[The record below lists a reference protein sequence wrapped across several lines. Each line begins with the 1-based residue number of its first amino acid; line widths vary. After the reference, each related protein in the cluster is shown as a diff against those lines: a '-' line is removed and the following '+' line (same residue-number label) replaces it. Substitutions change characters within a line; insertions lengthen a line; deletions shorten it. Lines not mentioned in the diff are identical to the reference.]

1 MADIDEALASS
12 LSAWASRELG
22 LIPPPPAAALIPL
35 VSPPRAAALF
45 RALVDRARNPQTVV
59 DARVREAL
67 RPKGGDDA
75 GEVEAGE
82 EEVRVLEDEVAA
94 LRARVMSKRRRRR
107 KESGEGVVM
116 RAACAAVLEREAAA
130 VEAVLEEVDGI
141 VLEEVRKGEEGVACA
156 VEGALRGVRR
166 VREDGGD
173 AEEAE
178 RGVGEVVEAFRERD
192 VVDALLRAA
201 VEERRRVEARV
212 AGQTE
217 CDESGGGSDGGDE
230 AVLEEIRLRHM
241 RAFMETEETIT
252 DARQLEGDASA
263 ALRTD
268 GSTPLSERLLLAR
281 LAGEHAALAELDRM
295 EREFRTCRSTEAVAR
310 DAEVQRVRSLR
321 ARVQAASATVTTQNS
336 ALQRLMGECQR
347 LVLVST
353 ASKNALCDT
362 LQEQIP
368 VVCDELQRA
377 AKARVSH
384 SIERVRTVKGLDVER
399 DAELCVGG
407 AWVPASKL
415 GFLSGEDMR
424 GTQSGESIVGN
435 LGGVDFAIA
444 DAGEIEQSAAHV
456 DLLNRALAAELER
469 DLLTIRALETRA
481 GLIGDEFLRER
492 RAQEEVLCP
501 ELESA
506 TAKMKDCADRLV
518 PAAEKSIDVWW
529 SQPVRDAAPWHTVK
543 GRTLKEW
550 ELEAV
555 ERLSSGR
562 NGPKESSSNS
572 GSTSQGRNYAAS
584 NATSASS
591 GLRTPE
597 NRAGSTVTDDNNRYM
612 RS

>member
-1 MADIDEALASS
+1 MAETDEALALS

-22 LIPPPPAAALIPL
+22 LIPPPPAAVLLPL

-45 RALVDRARNPQTVV
+45 RALVERARNPQSVV

-75 GEVEAGE
+75 GEVEAE
-82 EEVRVLEDEVAA
+82 EEKVRVLEEEVAA

-107 KESGEGVVM
+107 KGPGEGAVM
-116 RAACAAVLEREAAA
+116 RAACAAVLKREAAT
-130 VEAVLEEVDGI
+130 VEGVLEEVDGI
-141 VLEEVRKGEEGVACA
+141 VLEEVREGEEGVACA
-156 VEGALRGVRR
+156 VEGALQGVRR

-173 AEEAE
+173 PEEAE
-178 RGVGEVVEAFRERD
+178 RAVGEVVGAFRERD

-201 VEERRRVEARV
+201 VKERRRVEAKV
-212 AGQTE
+212 ASQTE
-217 CDESGGGSDGGDE
+217 CDEGEGGSDGDDE
-230 AVLEEIRLRHM
+230 VVLEEIRLRHM
-241 RAFMETEETIT
+241 QAFMETEETIA

-268 GSTPLSERLLLAR
+268 GSPPLSERILLAR
-281 LAGEHAALAELDRM
+281 LAGEHAALAELDRL
-295 EREFRTCRSTEAVAR
+295 ERDFRTCRSTKAVAR

-321 ARVQAASATVTTQNS
+321 ARVQAASDTVTAQNS
-336 ALQRLMGECQR
+336 ALQRLVGECQR

-362 LQEQIP
+362 LQDHIP
-368 VVCDELQRA
+368 FVCDELQCA

-399 DAELCVGG
+399 DAEVRVDG

-415 GFLSGEDMR
+415 GFLSGEDMQS
-424 GTQSGESIVGN
+424 TQIGELIVGN
-435 LGGVDFAIA
+435 VCGVDFAIA
-444 DAGEIEQSAAHV
+444 DAGEIEQSAAQINV
-456 DLLNRALAAELER
+456 LNLALAAELER

-506 TAKMKDCADRLV
+506 TSKMKDCTDRLV
-518 PAAEKSIDVWW
+518 PAAEKSIEVWW
-529 SQPVRDAAPWHTVK
+529 SQPVREAAPWHTVK

-550 ELEAV
+550 ELQAV
-555 ERLSSGR
+555 ERLSFRR
-562 NGPKESSSNS
+562 NDPKRSSSNS
-572 GSTSQGRNYAAS
+572 GSTSQGRNYAVS

-591 GLRTPE
+591 GLRTPDS
-597 NRAGSTVTDDNNRYM
+597 RTGSAATDDKNRHM